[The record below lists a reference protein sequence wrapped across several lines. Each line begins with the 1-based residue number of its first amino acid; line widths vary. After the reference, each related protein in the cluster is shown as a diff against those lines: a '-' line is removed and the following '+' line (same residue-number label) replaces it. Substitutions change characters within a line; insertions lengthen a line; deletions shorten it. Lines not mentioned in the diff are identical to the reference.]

1 MVSGPLVLQTEDFA
15 KIHDITL
22 LSILL
27 FFKCHYLWDYLYCC
41 YNCNF
46 KYLNL
51 SSMFNPMSS
60 GIFSFLFLAALLFL
74 PPFLSSTSTP
84 HPWWT
89 LLSHCCCC
97 CWVTLVISNS
107 VWPHR
112 QRPTMLFCPWGSPG
126 KNTGVGCHFLLQS
139 VTVHEFVLQA

>member
-1 MVSGPLVLQTEDFA
+1 MLKSVILPPYVSSILQKQNSIICPLNSARSYFHDTSTPELIFQFPQVVSGPLVLQTEDFA

-84 HPWWT
+84 HPW
-89 LLSHCCCC
+89 
-97 CWVTLVISNS
+97 
-107 VWPHR
+107 
-112 QRPTMLFCPWGSPG
+112 
-126 KNTGVGCHFLLQS
+126 
-139 VTVHEFVLQA
+139 